1 MSLPRPVDPA
11 IADLNEKAL
20 AALAG
25 GDVEDANEAAERA
38 ADAGSLLGVALSTYL
53 RTAHR
58 HDVYHRPAA
67 FEAFIAG
74 GGNVELYLRTSATLA
89 SAYLPGMAVLDI
101 GCGNGRALVPAL
113 QAAGVNLPAAVD
125 LVEPG
130 ADLLRHCVEAIT
142 TAALP
147 IRTVGWQVGLTD
159 FLRAAPPTQRW
170 HLAQSTFA
178 LQSIEPTERAAALTA
193 LAPRVDRLIVVDFD
207 MPDHRVGSRSRLRS
221 LAVRYEQGLA
231 EYDEDRDLVA
241 QGFLMPVLAGQL
253 SADTPRT
260 NWEHP
265 VDEWIDQVSA
275 AGFSDVQTQR
285 VADYWSGPAFVLVAK
300 GQPL

>member
-1 MSLPRPVDPA
+1 MDPLIVA
-11 IADLNEKAL
+11 LNEKAL
-20 AALAG
+20 ATVADGNA
-25 GDVEDANEAAERA
+25 DDANEAAERA

-58 HDVYHRPAA
+58 HGVYDQPAA
-67 FEAFIAG
+67 FEAFITG
-74 GGNVELYLRTSATLA
+74 GGNIDLYRRTSATLA
-89 SAYLPGMAVLDI
+89 SAYVPGMSLLDV

-113 QAAGVNLPAAVD
+113 QAAGPNLPAAVD

-130 ADLLRHCVEAIT
+130 ADLLRHCVAAIT
-142 TAALP
+142 AAAVP
-147 IRTVGWQVGLTD
+147 IRTTGWQLGLTD
-159 FLRAAPPTQRW
+159 FLLTAPATQRW

-178 LQSIEPTERAAALTA
+178 LQSIAPAERARALAA

-207 MPDHRVGSRSRLRS
+207 MPDHRVGSTKQLRY
-221 LAVRYEQGLA
+221 LATRYEQGLA

-241 QGFLMPVLAGQL
+241 QGFLMPVLLGQL

-265 VDEWIDQVSA
+265 VADWAEQVTA
-275 AGFSDVQTQR
+275 AGFTDPDVQQ
-285 VADYWSGPAFVLVAK
+285 VADYWSGPAFVLVAR
-300 GQPL
+300 GG